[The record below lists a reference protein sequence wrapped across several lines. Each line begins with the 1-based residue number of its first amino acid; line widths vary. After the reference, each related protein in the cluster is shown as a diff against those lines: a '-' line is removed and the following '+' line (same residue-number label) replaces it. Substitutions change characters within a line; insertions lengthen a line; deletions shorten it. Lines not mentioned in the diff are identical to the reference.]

1 MPDVRLVQGFR
12 AMGLLMKMRTQTRRL
27 TCLVLCLIATL
38 GSGAAAQTSG
48 PKFTRQSDVIYGR
61 KFGMALTMEVFAA
74 PTRNGIGVVW
84 VVSSSGRSSREQTLQ
99 DSFER
104 RITPLLEHGYTV
116 FAVIHGSAPIFN
128 VQDQV
133 SDVRRAVR
141 FVRHRAAEF
150 GIDGQRLGISGSSA
164 GGLLALVVAMQERDG
179 DPTAEDVVE
188 RESSRVQAVGC
199 FFPPT
204 DLLNFG
210 GPAEKI
216 VDLMQKR
223 DGSVDPTFQFYDLDA
238 KTGAR
243 RPLTAR
249 EEVIRMLQEYSPV
262 THVTAGDPP
271 TILIHGDQD
280 KAVPVQQSRRL
291 IERLNAANVPARL
304 VVREGAGHAYPGWEA
319 DAALFADWF
328 DAHLRRVR

>member
-1 MPDVRLVQGFR
+1 
-12 AMGLLMKMRTQTRRL
+12 
-27 TCLVLCLIATL
+27 
-38 GSGAAAQTSG
+38 
-48 PKFTRQSDVIYGR
+48 
-61 KFGMALTMEVFAA
+61 MALTMEVFRAA
-74 PTRNGIGVVW
+74 TGDGLGVVW

-99 DSFER
+99 ESFER
-104 RITPLLEHGYTV
+104 RIAPLLAHGYTV
-116 FAVIHGSAPIFN
+116 FAVIPGSAPMFN

-150 GIDGQRLGISGSSA
+150 GVDRQRLGIAGSSA
-164 GGLLALVVAMQERDG
+164 GGLLALVVAMQEQDG
-179 DPTAEDVVE
+179 NPASDDVVE
-188 RESSRVQAVGC
+188 RESARVQAVGC

-210 GPAEKI
+210 SAGNI
-216 VDLMQKR
+216 VDLMQTR
-223 DGSVDPTFQFYDLDA
+223 DGRVDPSFQFYDIDT

-243 RPLTAR
+243 RSITAR
-249 EEVIRMLQEYSPV
+249 EELMRMLQEYSPV

-280 KAVPVQQSRRL
+280 QAVPVQQSRRL
-291 IERLNAANVPARL
+291 IERLDAANVPARL
-304 VVREGAGHAYPGWEA
+304 VVRGGVGHAYPGWEA
-319 DAALFADWF
+319 DTAVIADWF